1 VTPLQPYIQPVE
13 DAHSTIPTD
22 DPLAKAVFQRFQ
34 LAISLN
40 FTPTESLKPQKYPL
54 PVRNILRK
62 ILRKILRYISMLYFL
77 KKLDSKGTAASDAR
91 PRHV

>member
-1 VTPLQPYIQPVE
+1 MTPLQPYIQPVE
-13 DAHSTIPTD
+13 DAHSTISTD
-22 DPLAKAVFQRFQ
+22 DPLAKAVFQRLQ

-54 PVRNILRK
+54 PVRK